1 MRDEFAFTT
10 SMNTEE
16 SKETCNATEE
26 MKYKG
31 IHTSTN
37 GYYGYQFVQANQ
49 TEEICESMEIQY
61 NNADPDSDIQF
72 NNFIRPEDRLCC
84 DPLAANMREPVNR
97 KRRLNYDNAGDCK
110 KRRESDI
117 NPETHRK
124 LIPRQ
129 PTHNVP
135 DFPRNLMG
143 HFI

>member
-110 KRRESDI
+110 KRRESGT
-117 NPETHRK
+117 NFRHKP
-124 LIPRQ
+124 
-129 PTHNVP
+129 
-135 DFPRNLMG
+135 
-143 HFI
+143 